1 MKKIIFMIIVLT
13 LLVGCKQGNNS
24 KDKNSSVEVSSP
36 ETTAEDI
43 ITKEYINY
51 KEISEHFEMPINGAT
66 GFTSK
71 DLNLREGP
79 SPESAVLVIIE
90 AGSPLTIIEEV
101 EDWWK
106 VEVNNQIGYVYHR
119 YCMINLQDVI
129 PSIIYDNTNSYQSL
143 LRVSEYAIPNITG
156 KKLYNTYLFNKRYQ
170 EQQFIVPVLYATAK
184 KIDLIQKA
192 ALKDGNTLII
202 YEAFRPLETQLMMVD
217 NLLDLIQSEPV
228 VKERLTSSGWS
239 LDWFVNTGISNHQLG
254 IAIDVSLGKVENIQ
268 TKYIADFQ
276 YDDVIDYTE
285 YEMPTKIHDLSLG
298 ALTFKQ
304 PVLSRS
310 KTEWKNATLS
320 ESMNEHSKLLQLYC
334 TDSGFTPLASEWWH
348 FNDLD
353 NYDLMKSIKADGT
366 YYINSLNSKTPKI
379 PK

>member
-1 MKKIIFMIIVLT
+1 
-13 LLVGCKQGNNS
+13 
-24 KDKNSSVEVSSP
+24 
-36 ETTAEDI
+36 
-43 ITKEYINY
+43 
-51 KEISEHFEMPINGAT
+51 
-66 GFTSK
+66 
-71 DLNLREGP
+71 LREGP